1 MASSLEILN
10 AANSQFLRNAP
21 LTVLNTPPAQSVL
34 NTATTAITWSTPVFD
49 NYTAWAAGSPTRV
62 TPKVAGWYEINGSV
76 GFAANATGVRIAQLA
91 KNGSTNL
98 SQSTTMNVTASF
110 NCVLQIAC
118 MVQFNGSTDYVE
130 LQADQNSGL
139 GSPGLGILSSLL
151 TSLSVEWIHA

>member
-10 AANSQFLRNAP
+10 AANAQFLRNAP

-49 NYTAWAAGSPTRV
+49 NYTAWASGNPTRV
-62 TPKVAGWYEINGSV
+62 TPQVPGWYEINGSV

-91 KNGSTNL
+91 KNGATNL

-139 GSPGLGILSSLL
+139 ASPGLGILSSLL